1 MFYDCFG
8 IFSCTAPMRFA
19 GAYVTNITLPF
30 CPTLDST
37 FGAKKGFTL
46 SNLKPKHVLWSI
58 LGVATVVAIG
68 MLLGLLV
75 KAVKAFYNKKIRS
88 QPIRYRNINADVTF
102 A

>member
-1 MFYDCFG
+1 MFYDGFNV
-8 IFSCTAPMRFA
+8 FSCAAPMRFA
-19 GAYVTNITLPF
+19 GEYVTNITLPF

-37 FGAKKGFTL
+37 FAAKKSFSL
-46 SNLKPKHVLWSI
+46 SDLKPKHVLWSI

-68 MLLGLLV
+68 MLFGLLV
-75 KAVKAFYNKKIRS
+75 NATKAFYNKKIRT